1 MTFNPFYYLLLCPAA
16 AAAARCSLYYATTW
30 WVLSSVPSSTWDI
43 PDRNWS
49 TSPGTNSFTGISW
62 ERHNPSTDW
71 VRYPSFINSIR
82 VVDILRH
89 CPWVFHGWSFI
100 FFLCVCVCVC
110 VFQLP
115 NRNRIDPASFS
126 YVSSAGTEVGCG
138 STASCRSRILQ
149 MRVNNRSSS
158 ALIKS
163 WGKLHQQSL
172 KKKQSKKNPWMMTQL
187 IDNWILAVIK
197 KRRWCVPTAGCTTT
211 T

>member
-1 MTFNPFYYLLLCPAA
+1 MSCCCCCCSLFSLLCDHLVG
-16 AAAARCSLYYATTW
+16 SLISAEFYLGYSRQELVDVSWYQLLHWDFMREAQSKHR
-30 WVLSSVPSSTWDI
+30 LSEISIIYQFDQSRWHSSTL
-43 PDRNWS
+43 PLGFSRMK
-49 TSPGTNSFTGISW
+49 
-62 ERHNPSTDW
+62 
-71 VRYPSFINSIR
+71 
-82 VVDILRH
+82 
-89 CPWVFHGWSFI
+89 FH
-100 FFLCVCVCVC
+100 FFFFVCVCVCVC

-172 KKKQSKKNPWMMTQL
+172 KKKTVQEEPVDDDSTHW
-187 IDNWILAVIK
+187 
-197 KRRWCVPTAGCTTT
+197 
-211 T
+211 